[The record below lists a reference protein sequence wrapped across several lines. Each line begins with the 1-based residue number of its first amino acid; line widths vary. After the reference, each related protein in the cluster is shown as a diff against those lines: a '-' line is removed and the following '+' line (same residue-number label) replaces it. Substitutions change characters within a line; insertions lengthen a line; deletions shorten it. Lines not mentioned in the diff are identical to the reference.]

1 MCGCLKR
8 PAEGIGCPGAG
19 VTDSPE
25 LPKVETGTRTP
36 VFGQQQALFIAE
48 PSLLAPFLLLT
59 LCDVLLNCLLFEE
72 GATNSYLSPES
83 CEPP

>member
-1 MCGCLKR
+1 MCECLTS

-25 LPKVETGTRTP
+25 LSKVETGTRTP
-36 VFGQQQALFIAE
+36 VFGQQQTLFIAE
-48 PSLLAPFLLLT
+48 LSLLAPFLLT

>member
-59 LCDVLLNCLLFEE
+59 LSGVLVSCLLFEE
-72 GATNSYLSPES
+72 GATNS
-83 CEPP
+83 